1 MVLWTPSLAFAT
13 PSTHQNGASMEAKD
27 PRVTLLIF
35 GVGASSA
42 IDALLGAPPTLFSP
56 ATTVLSLTDDTFSA
70 SHVARLTLAAAAR
83 ADGQAFETSAD
94 APAAQAGGGPA
105 RSRKRGVAGKGG
117 AG

>member
-70 SHVARLTLAAAAR
+70 SHVARLTPAAAAR
-83 ADGQAFETSAD
+83 AAGQAFDPRSEEHTS
-94 APAAQAGGGPA
+94 QLQ
-105 RSRKRGVAGKGG
+105 SL
-117 AG
+117 